1 MKKILVTGANGQLGS
16 ELKELSSHYSQ
27 FEWVFADRSV
37 LDLSDLA
44 SISKVLDGI
53 QPHIIINCAAYTAVD
68 RAETETE
75 LADVLNHQAVAVLAQ
90 WAQSNGG
97 QLVHVSTDY
106 VFDGNSSVALT
117 EEAST
122 GPINVYGQTK
132 LAGENACLRENP
144 EVIVIR
150 TSWVYS
156 RFGNNFVKTMVA
168 LEQQRIAAGQS
179 DQHMRRRLAGVR
191 QHAELAPT
199 VGGRVLHRLA
209 RIVRHCIGRYLQIA
223 DREGLAIAAD
233 ADIDTHHVVA
243 RRTFPGTVAQ
253 PYREL
258 VAARELEHATD
269 VIRVL
274 MGDEDALQVL
284 WRDAGARKAALGLF
298 QAKATVEHQ
307 VGRRGAGSGGDQ
319 QRIAFAAA
327 AEACKLHALAPAV
340 SVNAE
345 MTMSAA
351 DNSDRVASPR
361 RLLQLLVQQRQDTA
375 GRVAG

>member
-1 MKKILVTGANGQLGS
+1 MNKKILVTGANGQLGS

-68 RAETETE
+68 KAETETE

-90 WAQSNGG
+90 WPQSNGC

-156 RFGNNFVKTMVA
+156 RFGNNFVKTMSRLMQERDSLNVVND
-168 LEQQRIAAGQS
+168 QIGSPTYAA
-179 DQHMRRRLAGVR
+179 DLA
-191 QHAELAPT
+191 QAIMTIITHSHWQ
-199 VGGRVLHRLA
+199 GGIYHFSN
-209 RIVRHCIGRYLQIA
+209 
-223 DREGLAIAAD
+223 EGEISWYEFALAIREIGGFD
-233 ADIDTHHVVA
+233 CVVSGIPSSDYPTPA
-243 RRTFPGTVAQ
+243 RRPHYSLLDKSKITTTFGVVVPG
-253 PYREL
+253 YRES
-258 VAARELEHATD
+258 LE
-269 VIRVL
+269 RC
-274 MGDEDALQVL
+274 M
-284 WRDAGARKAALGLF
+284 K
-298 QAKATVEHQ
+298 
-307 VGRRGAGSGGDQ
+307 
-319 QRIAFAAA
+319 
-327 AEACKLHALAPAV
+327 
-340 SVNAE
+340 
-345 MTMSAA
+345 
-351 DNSDRVASPR
+351 
-361 RLLQLLVQQRQDTA
+361 
-375 GRVAG
+375 